1 MAQGLNTVEG
11 RALWA
16 RPPHQ
21 YRFFTPNQGAGNRV
35 NYSAESTSRLGDP
48 RCDTV
53 GVVGHP
59 TGSQLD
65 DVCF

>member
-21 YRFFTPNQGAGNRV
+21 YRFFTPQIRGRG
-35 NYSAESTSRLGDP
+35 
-48 RCDTV
+48 
-53 GVVGHP
+53 
-59 TGSQLD
+59 TGSTIQL
-65 DVCF
+65 